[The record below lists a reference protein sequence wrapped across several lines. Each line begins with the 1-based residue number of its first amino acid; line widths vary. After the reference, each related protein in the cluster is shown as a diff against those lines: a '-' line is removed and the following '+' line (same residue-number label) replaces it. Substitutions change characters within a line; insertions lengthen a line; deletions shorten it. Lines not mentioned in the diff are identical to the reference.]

1 MEFEAGSCIV
11 ERRLPPVSCPT
22 RQLGAAV
29 HRFIRQSLR
38 RRTPLVMK
46 ATRVNTGVPAN
57 APDKLEATRY
67 AIEKWD
73 ITVRLALL
81 KATEQPGFWF
91 LLWWALSHR

>member
-1 MEFEAGSCIV
+1 
-11 ERRLPPVSCPT
+11 
-22 RQLGAAV
+22 
-29 HRFIRQSLR
+29 
-38 RRTPLVMK
+38 MK